1 MWATSL
7 RMRDQGTRISLLEAR
22 AALRMVVRKS
32 ARGSVCIEKWV
43 TTGLPTGFR
52 HDGDLAAQ
60 GQFAEGDAAEAELAH
75 VGAAA
80 ARELAAVVG
89 AGREFRFALLFDDPG
104 GLGHRVFF
112 YEVGFSLRSEKGM
125 PKRARSSLASSFLRA
140 VVTMVM
146 SMPRLRLTLS
156 SSTSGKM
163 VWS

>member
-1 MWATSL
+1 MESRLPA
-7 RMRDQGTRISLLEAR
+7 
-22 AALRMVVRKS
+22 
-32 ARGSVCIEKWV
+32 
-43 TTGLPTGFR
+43 GL
-52 HDGDLAAQ
+52 GDAGDFAAQ
-60 GQFAEGDAAEAELAH
+60 GELAEGDAAEAELAH

-89 AGREFRFALLFDDPG
+89 ARRELRLAFLFNDPG
-104 GLGHRVFF
+104 GLGHSYWGV
-112 YEVGFSLRSEKGM
+112 SLRSEKGM

-163 VWS
+163 VWCLTPSV